1 MVAEQKRVLNG
12 GGCGSQAEKECHGW
26 RRFQF
31 FFCFQRLLG
40 FKSHNIVE
48 FTQSG
53 EKIVEKRK

>member
-1 MVAEQKRVLNG
+1 MPWL
-12 GGCGSQAEKECHGW
+12 EKISV
-26 RRFQF
+26 F

>member
-1 MVAEQKRVLNG
+1 MVAVVVL
-12 GGCGSQAEKECHGW
+12 
-26 RRFQF
+26 RRRRSAMVGEDFSF